1 MRVLTHRHRRQRTPG
16 AVAAGLSLLGLLV
29 LLALMLRQH
38 SRVLKATEA
47 SEPSASDR
55 SLFGGSVEQAAA
67 AGGGR
72 QQLPHQATAQQ
83 QLRPGQQADALASI
97 RGVPLAFVSFANG
110 EGSRGG
116 QLPAG
121 QRS

>member
-72 QQLPHQATAQQ
+72 QQLPHQAAEQQ

-97 RGVPLAFVSFANG
+97 RGAPLAFVSFANG